1 MRNVT
6 SKNIPVA
13 SNMRYQNDCVIVVV
27 VGMFPEVEIVPK
39 HPHMWLTIAYH
50 ADYG

>member
-13 SNMRYQNDCVIVVV
+13 SNMRYQNDCIIVVV

-39 HPHMWLTIAYH
+39 HPDTWLSIAYH